1 MASSV
6 RVLVFWSVE
15 NSERCVDL
23 ITRNVSALSP
33 YPNISFAISHFDGK
47 NDLWSGLAWY
57 DDARVVYKSFERGT
71 KTYQWK
77 RLLPEVVKG
86 YDYLWMC
93 DCDLGFERADLGVI
107 LEVLSRRSVWYCQ
120 TSIVGETPATRS
132 TCYPHLRYSPDK
144 PIIEWCHNGSEIQAP
159 ILHAD
164 VWQLVHEHVCLMDD
178 KSAWGIDWF
187 WDELL
192 MHKQGRPFP
201 LIHTPLVHYDFR
213 NLSANGAVRR
223 FVPSAPIPDK
233 ARRFA
238 QFWEG
243 REASGSCNVA
253 HDIT

>member
-57 DDARVVYKSFERGT
+57 DDDARVVYKSFERGT

-144 PIIEWCHNGSEIQAP
+144 PIIEWCPMWETTFPRNS
-159 ILHAD
+159 HAG
-164 VWQLVHEHVCLMDD
+164 L
-178 KSAWGIDWF
+178 
-187 WDELL
+187 
-192 MHKQGRPFP
+192 GRPFYE
-201 LIHTPLVHYDFR
+201 LNILTSMKH
-213 NLSANGAVRR
+213 VRK
-223 FVPSAPIPDK
+223 VPT
-233 ARRFA
+233 
-238 QFWEG
+238 Q
-243 REASGSCNVA
+243 SGVA
-253 HDIT
+253 ISRKCCFPHGT